1 MKEKRAMKC
10 PGPGWKKRRDPNYPP
25 ANLTAYMHYA
35 KETRDAVVAALPA
48 GSKLGTVSKKLGEN
62 WKNVGAEEKARYQAK
77 ADADAVRFKAAVALY
92 VPPAGG

>member
-35 KETRDAVVAALPA
+35 KETRDAVVATPQRVAGPVYYATRKPPVALAANPS
-48 GSKLGTVSKKLGEN
+48 G
-62 WKNVGAEEKARYQAK
+62 
-77 ADADAVRFKAAVALY
+77 DAVNLIAIVAAAVDRL
-92 VPPAGG
+92 